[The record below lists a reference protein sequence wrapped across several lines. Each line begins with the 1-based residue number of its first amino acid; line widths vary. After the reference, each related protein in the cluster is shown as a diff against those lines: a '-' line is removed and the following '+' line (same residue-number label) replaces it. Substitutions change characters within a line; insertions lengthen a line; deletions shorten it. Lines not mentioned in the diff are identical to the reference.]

1 MEERT
6 IAAIATAPGPAGV
19 SVVRISGDEAWQVAG
34 RVVRCEG
41 PSLTTRRPGRFFHA
55 QIADP
60 ATGETVDDG
69 IILLFRSPASY
80 TGEDVVEIQGHGG
93 AMPSRAVLRAVLAA
107 GARLAA
113 PGEFTRRA
121 FVNGRL
127 DLTQAEAV
135 MDLIGARS
143 ERAAQAA
150 RAQLAG
156 TLGSSINV
164 CYEGVTKLCA
174 EVEARL
180 DFSEGELPPR
190 MHGEAIDALE
200 ALRGQLHRLLETE
213 REGHLLRDGALV
225 AISGCPNAGK
235 SSLLNAF
242 LGRNRAIVSSKP
254 GTTRDTIEEGVVL
267 DGIPLRLVDTAGLHE
282 TACKIGQEGVV
293 RAHAAL
299 READLIIYLIDG
311 SRSFSKQHP
320 GLFASALASDPGRVL
335 VVRNKID
342 LPQQVS
348 DAELVDWIRN
358 VTAMAGYKDQNGES
372 IIFPK
377 TDASVEASITPPS
390 ILAISLMT
398 GEGLE
403 NLKSTLV
410 WKLGMERHV
419 SVHPSVSERHRE
431 ELTLASSMLAEAKT
445 LLLSGDDQLVVA
457 AEQLRTAAE
466 ALGRITGRC
475 YTDDLLDRVFASF
488 CIGK

>member
-1 MEERT
+1 MNEDT
-6 IAAIATAPGPAGV
+6 IAAITTAPGPAGV
-19 SVVRISGDEAWQVAG
+19 SVVRISGDDAWQVAG
-34 RVVRCEG
+34 RVVRCKG
-41 PSLTTRRPGRFFHA
+41 SLLSNRRAGCFFHA
-55 QIADP
+55 QIVDP
-60 ATGETVDDG
+60 VTGETVDDG

-93 AMPSRAVLRAVLAA
+93 STPSRSVLRAILAA

-150 RAQLAG
+150 RAQLTGA
-156 TLGSSINV
+156 LGSSINI
-164 CYEGVTKLCA
+164 CYEGVTQLCA

-200 ALRGQLHRLLETE
+200 ALRGQLKRLLETE
-213 REGHLLRDGALV
+213 REGLLLRDGALV

-235 SSLLNAF
+235 SSLLNA
-242 LGRNRAIVSSKP
+242 LLTKNRAIVSSIP
-254 GTTRDTIEEGVVL
+254 GTTRDTIEEGMVL

-282 TACKIGQEGVV
+282 TTCKIEQEGVV
-293 RAHAAL
+293 RAIAAL

-311 SRSFSKQHP
+311 SRPFVKQHP

-348 DAELVDWIRN
+348 DAELVDWTRN
-358 VTAMAGYKDQNGES
+358 VT
-372 IIFPK
+372 
-377 TDASVEASITPPS
+377 SITATPM
-390 ILAISLMT
+390 LAISLMT

-403 NLKSTLV
+403 NLKATLV
-410 WKLGMERHV
+410 WKLGMERHA

-431 ELTLASSMLAEAKT
+431 ELKLADSMLVAAKT

-457 AEQLRTAAE
+457 AEQLRSAAE